1 METLLSGIV
10 ICPGVALGKAHVLIR
25 DIQISQ
31 ITVPAD
37 RIAAEIERYDQ
48 AVRLVR
54 THLREHVLDA
64 HQDVGLDTLKIL
76 DIHELMLGDE
86 HFHESVRTRMARQL
100 LSPERALAEEAER
113 LSEQLE
119 ASGDPYLQA
128 RLEDIW
134 DMVHNLLA
142 ALRLPPSRYAAEMHQ
157 SAENQIL
164 VSRNLFLSEVMKA
177 RYSGARGLV
186 SASRALTSHAA
197 ILLKGFNIPALGAV
211 EGLEGAVRPG
221 DELILDALTGRLVV
235 RPAEETKRAYL
246 AAARPLRTGEAPP
259 EPGAVET
266 RTRDGSRIVLLANLD
281 NAWQVQ
287 LLLQNRLEGI
297 GLFRTEFLLLGT
309 DRVPG
314 EEEQYAVYRQIF
326 ERMRGRRVVMRTFDL
341 GADKRLPYLD
351 RCLAQNP
358 SLGIRGI
365 RRHLL
370 RHPEELRTQ
379 LKALLRAAAGRSAD
393 ILLPMVTT
401 LAEVLWVRELMA
413 QVKDE
418 LAASNTPFCGA
429 PGLGA
434 MIEVPAAAFAVESI
448 LSAVDFVSLGT
459 NDLIQY
465 FTAADRDNEA
475 VQHYG
480 DLRNEGVLF
489 MLRHVAEK
497 AAAIGRVQDV
507 TICGEAASV
516 PENVGL
522 LLRLGYR
529 SLSISPVMAEAVRA
543 AVQAVSL

>member
-1 METLLSGIV
+1 V
-10 ICPGVALGKAHVLIR
+10 IR
-25 DIQISQ
+25 DIRVAHT
-31 ITVPAD
+31 TVPAD

-48 AVRLVR
+48 AVSLVR
-54 THLREHVLDA
+54 AHLREHVRDA
-64 HQDVGLDTLKIL
+64 HRDVGLDTLKIL

-86 HFHESVRTRMARQL
+86 HFHESVRSRMAQQL
-100 LSPERALAEEAER
+100 LSPERALADEAER
-113 LSEQLE
+113 LSGQLE

-142 ALRLPPSRYAAEMHQ
+142 ALRLPPSKYTAEMHQ
-157 SAENQIL
+157 SVENQIL
-164 VSRNLFLSEVMKA
+164 VSQNLFLSEVMKA
-177 RYSGARGLV
+177 RNSGARGLV
-186 SASRALTSHAA
+186 SASHALTSHAA

-211 EGLEGAVRPG
+211 EGLEAAVRPG
-221 DELILDALTGRLVV
+221 DELILDALNGRLVV
-235 RPAEETKRAYL
+235 RPAEETKRIYL
-246 AAARPLRTGEAPP
+246 AAPRPPRTGEPP
-259 EPGAVET
+259 FEPAAVET
-266 RTRDGSRIVLLANLD
+266 RTRNGSRVVLLANID
-281 NAWQVQ
+281 NAGQVE

-314 EEEQYAVYRQIF
+314 EEEQYGVYRQVL
-326 ERMRGRRVVMRTFDL
+326 ERMKGRRVVIRTFDL

-379 LKALLRAAAGRSAD
+379 LRALLRAAAGGSVD
-393 ILLPMVTT
+393 ILVPMVTT
-401 LAEVLWVRELMA
+401 LAEVRWVRELLT
-413 QVKDE
+413 QVEDE
-418 LAASNTPFCGA
+418 LAASGTPRCEA

-448 LSAVDFVSLGT
+448 LSAVDFISLGT

-480 DLRNEGVLF
+480 DLRNEAVQF
-489 MLRHVAEK
+489 MLRHVAKK
-497 AAAIGRVQDV
+497 AAAIGRAEDMTV
-507 TICGEAASV
+507 CGEAASV

-522 LLRLGYR
+522 LLQLGYR
-529 SLSISPVMAEAVRA
+529 SLSISPVMAEPVRA
-543 AVQAVSL
+543 AVQTESL